1 MSPGPH
7 QQHHR
12 APELDLERKE
22 ELILAKQLR
31 ACRVNILPRY
41 NQDTCYQLRQPDL
54 SQLHNITTRR
64 PTVVYLGSGFP
75 CLHVVCCDI

>member
-54 SQLHNITTRR
+54 SQLHNPPSDSCLSWFR
-64 PTVVYLGSGFP
+64 FP
-75 CLHVVCCDI
+75 LLACSVL

>member
-41 NQDTCYQLRQPDL
+41 NQDTCYQLRPPDL
-54 SQLHNITTRR
+54 SQ
-64 PTVVYLGSGFP
+64 PTVRQLFSLVPVSFAYM
-75 CLHVVCCDI
+75 